1 MNDMTNSLLTEH
13 FSYTPLSLIDDIINS
28 INNLIYQA
36 ISSLES
42 GLLATPPERLGFAHA
57 NSSSTIPDTDEDG
70 NVVYPEA
77 KLELENGLHQLE
89 TLLEATVDKAFDKFE
104 IYVLRN
110 IFTVPDDLLNYI
122 RLSHHE
128 LMQNLVLDPSPN
140 APTPETIHALRR
152 KLNETKKLNSSL
164 KRESA
169 QNEAVISRL
178 RSILSIVHAPDVAK
192 DTNGEGKAGTLL
204 LKQEKDLDLSFL
216 TSSPAAQQLRVGV
229 DTGPSTQYTPLTT
242 NTTFI
247 LSQLPA
253 LQAMLKQLRPRLV
266 TLPKSSDIMES
277 DAKFDERKEYIESRI
292 KLHLERTGQLPVG
305 ANGSPMI
312 VGRKIDMAEA
322 QALESVTVGGEIDK
336 NLIYYRSLRHPTGIS
351 NINIG
356 STRISTN
363 SLLCTSLSG
372 AALRSPHVSRIG
384 HINVYSRSLAS
395 FCHPRTGVPIS
406 RVHSTLTVLASRRLI
421 VDDMATA
428 ISKPTSHPPKMKRP
442 PPPFV
447 PGGVNGVKPQQ
458 SSSSSSPP
466 STSKRLPG
474 SNQPTSSPATNGPVT
489 NGINGSANS
498 TSTAT
503 NNSNKSLLNRPKK
516 DAQKPEDQALRSQK
530 QPGKMPTTEK
540 DSRLGKI
547 CPEPYVKTTSYIL
560 RKYSKCPPSLIVH
573 LHPTHFRFEQ
583 QDGSF
588 PYNSEMKVIIEHI
601 RAGTVP
607 HDMMEELLRANVRFY
622 EGCLIVK
629 VVDHK
634 SVSAQARKST
644 APSTNGNNTPFS
656 IHNYNEHITPS
667 AYVPYPEQNQL
678 TSEATVT
685 KTDAATGSQSDE
697 KGKVEQTGD
706 SDSSNKENESDA
718 LQKQTPAK
726 PRVFTTVLHPTPR
739 SLQAELTLLATTP
752 DPRAAK
758 QSATHSSTR
767 PQPTSS
773 STAPQSPVVASNP
786 PDRGHVAKRQKML
799 VEPQDLLE
807 CESKLTRALAPPL
820 FLDPVNSLEAAQ
832 DLLKYLE
839 SPLHCAPPPSPK
851 RRKRTVAELAADEAL
866 AAEEE
871 RFMLIM
877 DERLEPATSGA
888 AGGPK
893 SAVDDT
899 GGGAPFEPR
908 FSRFKTLE
916 NIRMQHE
923 EKAKREHEIKVKQ
936 EMAKRQQQEQ
946 ERERRRLLEQRQAEE
961 HAKEEARR
969 QHLAAQ
975 QAQAQLAAQQQNR
988 HVMTHANGV
997 SQAPQSSPVVR
1008 NQTPLNASSPLVG
1021 NTMVT
1026 QAGVPMSMTSSA
1038 QGAGSP
1044 QRPPSAL
1051 QHGHPN
1057 MMSHPMAPSRSQQG
1071 QSRHGTPQMTQ
1082 GTPAMSHATPIM
1094 RNVTPTQRLSHGSP
1108 SQSTMAPT
1116 PVMSQAMMNTPQMGG
1131 GMGLTPQQQQMI
1143 LQRQQLLAQHGQL
1156 GPAQFTPQQL
1166 AQLQANA
1173 HAQQNIQSHQ
1183 QQMMQAQQ
1191 QNHQAQQQKLG
1202 NQQTYQASLLRN
1214 QWTQMQ
1220 MAQQQQQTQGQ
1231 QPQTQQS
1238 QVHQGSPQMTPQ
1250 QQQQMMM
1257 AAAAQANAGHMP
1269 QNFQGVNMAQRYSQ
1283 LYQQRLLRLRQEMST
1298 RFMAQ
1303 YGPPTQYPPHIA
1315 QQYSIGLERSA
1326 KAWVQEIIRREREAA
1341 QQQRASQ
1348 VAAVQAQVMQQQQQQ
1363 NMMHNAMGK

>member
-1 MNDMTNSLLTEH
+1 LHNC
-13 FSYTPLSLIDDIINS
+13 
-28 INNLIYQA
+28 A
-36 ISSLES
+36 IV
-42 GLLATPPERLGFAHA
+42 PA
-57 NSSSTIPDTDEDG
+57 N
-70 NVVYPEA
+70 
-77 KLELENGLHQLE
+77 
-89 TLLEATVDKAFDKFE
+89 
-104 IYVLRN
+104 R
-110 IFTVPDDLLNYI
+110 
-122 RLSHHE
+122 
-128 LMQNLVLDPSPN
+128 
-140 APTPETIHALRR
+140 
-152 KLNETKKLNSSL
+152 
-164 KRESA
+164 
-169 QNEAVISRL
+169 
-178 RSILSIVHAPDVAK
+178 VHA
-192 DTNGEGKAGTLL
+192 
-204 LKQEKDLDLSFL
+204 
-216 TSSPAAQQLRVGV
+216 
-229 DTGPSTQYTPLTT
+229 
-242 NTTFI
+242 
-247 LSQLPA
+247 
-253 LQAMLKQLRPRLV
+253 
-266 TLPKSSDIMES
+266 
-277 DAKFDERKEYIESRI
+277 
-292 KLHLERTGQLPVG
+292 
-305 ANGSPMI
+305 
-312 VGRKIDMAEA
+312 
-322 QALESVTVGGEIDK
+322 
-336 NLIYYRSLRHPTGIS
+336 
-351 NINIG
+351 
-356 STRISTN
+356 
-363 SLLCTSLSG
+363 
-372 AALRSPHVSRIG
+372 
-384 HINVYSRSLAS
+384 
-395 FCHPRTGVPIS
+395 
-406 RVHSTLTVLASRRLI
+406 
-421 VDDMATA
+421 
-428 ISKPTSHPPKMKRP
+428 
-442 PPPFV
+442 
-447 PGGVNGVKPQQ
+447 
-458 SSSSSSPP
+458 
-466 STSKRLPG
+466 
-474 SNQPTSSPATNGPVT
+474 
-489 NGINGSANS
+489 
-498 TSTAT
+498 
-503 NNSNKSLLNRPKK
+503 
-516 DAQKPEDQALRSQK
+516 
-530 QPGKMPTTEK
+530 
-540 DSRLGKI
+540 
-547 CPEPYVKTTSYIL
+547 
-560 RKYSKCPPSLIVH
+560 
-573 LHPTHFRFEQ
+573 
-583 QDGSF
+583 
-588 PYNSEMKVIIEHI
+588 
-601 RAGTVP
+601 
-607 HDMMEELLRANVRFY
+607 
-622 EGCLIVK
+622 GCLIVR

-634 SVSAQARKST
+634 SVSAQTRKST
-644 APSTNGNNTPFS
+644 APSTNGNNSPFS

-667 AYVPYPEQNQL
+667 AYVPYPKQNQL
-678 TSEATVT
+678 TSEAAVT
-685 KTDAATGSQSDE
+685 KTDATASNQSDT
-697 KGKVEQTGD
+697 KGTEEPTGD
-706 SDSSNKENESDA
+706 SESSNKENDSNVS
-718 LQKQTPAK
+718 QKQSPAK

-758 QSATHSSTR
+758 QSATR
-767 PQPTSS
+767 PQASS
-773 STAPQSPVVASNP
+773 STAPQSPVVASNA
-786 PDRGHVAKRQKML
+786 DRGHVAKRQKML

-820 FLDPVNSLEAAQ
+820 FLDPVQSLEAAQ

-888 AGGPK
+888 SGGPK
-893 SAVDDT
+893 SAAVDDT

-988 HVMTHANGV
+988 HVMTQANGA

-1021 NTMVT
+1021 STMVT

-1044 QRPPSAL
+1044 PRPPSAL

-1094 RNVTPTQRLSHGSP
+1094 RNVTPTQRMSHGSP

-1156 GPAQFTPQQL
+1156 GPTQFTPQQL

-1191 QNHQAQQQKLG
+1191 QNHQAQQQKIG

-1220 MAQQQQQTQGQ
+1220 MAQQQQTQGQ
-1231 QPQTQQS
+1231 QPQAQQG

>member
-1 MNDMTNSLLTEH
+1 
-13 FSYTPLSLIDDIINS
+13 
-28 INNLIYQA
+28 
-36 ISSLES
+36 
-42 GLLATPPERLGFAHA
+42 
-57 NSSSTIPDTDEDG
+57 
-70 NVVYPEA
+70 
-77 KLELENGLHQLE
+77 
-89 TLLEATVDKAFDKFE
+89 
-104 IYVLRN
+104 
-110 IFTVPDDLLNYI
+110 
-122 RLSHHE
+122 
-128 LMQNLVLDPSPN
+128 
-140 APTPETIHALRR
+140 
-152 KLNETKKLNSSL
+152 
-164 KRESA
+164 
-169 QNEAVISRL
+169 
-178 RSILSIVHAPDVAK
+178 
-192 DTNGEGKAGTLL
+192 
-204 LKQEKDLDLSFL
+204 
-216 TSSPAAQQLRVGV
+216 
-229 DTGPSTQYTPLTT
+229 
-242 NTTFI
+242 
-247 LSQLPA
+247 
-253 LQAMLKQLRPRLV
+253 
-266 TLPKSSDIMES
+266 
-277 DAKFDERKEYIESRI
+277 
-292 KLHLERTGQLPVG
+292 
-305 ANGSPMI
+305 
-312 VGRKIDMAEA
+312 
-322 QALESVTVGGEIDK
+322 
-336 NLIYYRSLRHPTGIS
+336 
-351 NINIG
+351 
-356 STRISTN
+356 
-363 SLLCTSLSG
+363 
-372 AALRSPHVSRIG
+372 
-384 HINVYSRSLAS
+384 
-395 FCHPRTGVPIS
+395 
-406 RVHSTLTVLASRRLI
+406 VLASRRLI
-421 VDDMATA
+421 IDDMATA
-428 ISKPTSHPPKMKRP
+428 ISKPTSHTPKMKRP
-442 PPPFV
+442 PPPFL

-498 TSTAT
+498 TSTSI
-503 NNSNKSLLNRPKK
+503 NNSNKGLLNRPKK
-516 DAQKPEDQALRSQK
+516 DAQKSGDQALRSQK
-530 QPGKMPTTEK
+530 QLGKMPTTER

-547 CPEPYVKTTSYIL
+547 CPEPHVKTTSYIL
-560 RKYSKCPPSLIVH
+560 RKYSKCPPSLVVH

-588 PYNSEMKVIIEHI
+588 PYNSEMKVVIEHI

-667 AYVPYPEQNQL
+667 AYVPYPKQNQL
-678 TSEATVT
+678 TSEAAVT

-697 KGKVEQTGD
+697 KGKEEQKGD
-706 SDSSNKENESDA
+706 SDNSNKENELDA

-767 PQPTSS
+767 PQPSS

-988 HVMTHANGV
+988 HVMTQANGV

-1021 NTMVT
+1021 STMVT

-1044 QRPPSAL
+1044 PRPPSAL

-1094 RNVTPTQRLSHGSP
+1094 RNVTPTQRMSHGSP

-1191 QNHQAQQQKLG
+1191 QNHQAQQQKMG

-1220 MAQQQQQTQGQ
+1220 MAQQQQTQGQ
-1231 QPQTQQS
+1231 QPQAQQG